1 MGQAEDNYYSGSM
14 LASMVKFFEGEVRHR
29 LWQMAEIGLLPD
41 TLVWIGSFFSSVM
54 GGDLLI
60 SPALYISDM
69 KYFLQNPTVDF
80 IRYCIGKGERAVWKH
95 LTHVKMRCAV
105 EFTIED
111 ILEKQ
116 QLKKPEPL
124 AMQRFSLQK

>member
-1 MGQAEDNYYSGSM
+1 M
-14 LASMVKFFEGEVRHR
+14 LGSMVKFLEGEVRLR

-41 TLVWIGSFFSSVM
+41 TLVWLGSFFSSVM

-69 KYFLQNPTVDF
+69 KYFLQNPTIDF
-80 IRYCIGKGERAVWKH
+80 IRYCIGKGECAVWKH
-95 LTHVKMRCAV
+95 HLTHVQMRCAV
-105 EFTIED
+105 EFAIED

-116 QLKKPEPL
+116 QLKKPESSFS
-124 AMQRFSLQK
+124 MQRFSLHK